1 MPQSQKDLGRVVS
14 IHGTSP
20 VYLQRGAIVAILS
33 FVFFMS
39 MLVVFYVSQQIIY
52 FILSTAF
59 LIVYIFTLIG
69 WVMQKRNTVSIY
81 ENGIGHRSFTAA
93 WDEIQSV
100 KADETSGIRVEKVD
114 GKTVTIPRTIS
125 DFAIIVGT
133 IKSHLSA

>member
-1 MPQSQKDLGRVVS
+1 
-14 IHGTSP
+14 
-20 VYLQRGAIVAILS
+20 
-33 FVFFMS
+33 MS

-52 FILSTAF
+52 FVLSTAF

-100 KADETSGIRVEKVD
+100 KADETSGIRLEKVD

-125 DFAIIVGT
+125 DFALIVGT